1 MAKRILNFRE
11 LTLSMVIG
19 FLLGLPIAGMVAGF
33 VAWASLQHRAEE
45 LAGEFGLSNA
55 VIVVEPI
62 QAGSVIEAHQLAR
75 RAVPRLVTSPNTVA
89 PDEVNDLIG
98 KPAKIGF
105 EKGDLLLRTAFDLVP
120 RPPPD
125 EAKADTAN

>member
-11 LTLSMVIG
+11 ITFSMVVG
-19 FLLGLPIAGMVAGF
+19 FLIGLPVAGMVAGF
-33 VAWASLQHRAEE
+33 VAWASLQHRAEA
-45 LAGEFGLSNA
+45 LAGEFGLSQA

-62 QAGSVIEAHQLAR
+62 EAGSIVSASQLAK

-89 PDEVNDLIG
+89 PEEVNDLIG

-105 EKGDLLLRTAFDLVP
+105 EKGDLLLRTAFDLAP
-120 RPPPD
+120 RAPPD
-125 EAKADTAN
+125 EAKTDN